1 MFSAV
6 STSSSCTCRAPRTSR
21 APSCPSALGKRSDW
35 TNRSWCI
42 ARTGTAARAPGRRR
56 SSRSSATRRCSTS
69 RAGSPSGGAAA
80 CRCCGRRAT
89 ENGASGASGALST
102 QWLSRRALADAPRTS
117 NDDLVRAAFRIVL
130 EPQHLRRTLTIAVVV
145 GTVLTAINQADV
157 IARGDATATTLVKA
171 VLNYVVPFI
180 VSNLGLLVGTRDE
193 RSPQ

>member
-1 MFSAV
+1 
-6 STSSSCTCRAPRTSR
+6 
-21 APSCPSALGKRSDW
+21 
-35 TNRSWCI
+35 
-42 ARTGTAARAPGRRR
+42 
-56 SSRSSATRRCSTS
+56 
-69 RAGSPSGGAAA
+69 
-80 CRCCGRRAT
+80 
-89 ENGASGASGALST
+89 LST

-130 EPQHLRRTLTIAVVV
+130 EPQHLRRTLTIALVV